1 MGYTYKLANMGATK
15 RISIA
20 LLCSVLAMPVVSFLS
35 FYLFLLLDPIA
46 HDGVA
51 LMGGLAVGIVAFFGT
66 FMVLAKK
73 K

>member
-1 MGYTYKLANMGATK
+1 
-15 RISIA
+15 
-20 LLCSVLAMPVVSFLS
+20 MPVVSFLS